1 MPILLKRFALAG
13 LSVCLTLA
21 TCPAEAQ
28 STAQLLSKSR
38 DLVAAGSIDQA
49 IGLLENGLE
58 STPEADYAGVVD
70 QLRKFYVVAINE
82 SRQSGRLEQAEQYS
96 QNLHLM
102 DSAASGGSS
111 SPSLA
116 IQTPPPAPARE
127 SIAQPIPK
135 ASSRNDLHDIST
147 ARPEASAP
155 PQAFAATPAP
165 AASPAPLAEQPA
177 DTPATH
183 RGQGSNVQQ
192 FDLAEADT
200 AFRNKK
206 YPEAG
211 AIYQKLMDAGSLP
224 ATRNGHLA
232 YCRSAALVE
241 RINRRPT
248 SPQEWN
254 EIQAELAAIQKLQP
268 DFWFAE
274 YLSDLVKE
282 RQNRSVAGVNQPGT
296 TQLAS
301 NDGSAGVVSRAAS
314 GIRSLNPLR
323 KPTATR

>member
-13 LSVCLTLA
+13 LSICLTLA

-28 STAQLLSKSR
+28 STAQLLLKSR

-82 SRQSGRLEQAEQYS
+82 ARQSGRLEQAEQYS

-111 SPSLA
+111 PSSASSSTLA
-116 IQTPPPAPARE
+116 IQSPPPAPARE
-127 SIAQPIPK
+127 PVAQAIPK

-147 ARPEASAP
+147 ARPETAAP
-155 PQAFAATPAP
+155 PQAFASTPAP
-165 AASPAPLAEQPA
+165 VAEKPA
-177 DTPATH
+177 DMLAAH

-200 AFRNKK
+200 SFRNKK
-206 YPEAG
+206 YAEAG

-282 RQNRSVAGVNQPGT
+282 RQNRSVAGVNQAGT

-323 KPTATR
+323 KPTVAR